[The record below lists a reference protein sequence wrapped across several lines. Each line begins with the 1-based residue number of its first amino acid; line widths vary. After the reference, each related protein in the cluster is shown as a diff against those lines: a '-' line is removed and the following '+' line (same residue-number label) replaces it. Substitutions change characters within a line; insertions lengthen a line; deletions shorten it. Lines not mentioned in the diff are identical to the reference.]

1 MSNQIAVGIDLGGT
15 NIVTALITDD
25 GAIVGIDSH
34 RTDSQRGAE
43 LVVNGMADAV
53 KELLEKH
60 SVPQDEVVGLGI
72 GTPGPLKL
80 SKGIIHRPANLS
92 GWENVP
98 ICQWLQE
105 KTELPV
111 QFEND
116 ANAAAYAEHWVG
128 AGKGSGDLVTLTLG
142 TGIGAGAIIGG
153 EILRGHFENAAEFGH
168 TIVELDG
175 RPCTCGQRGC
185 LEQYASPG
193 NIAKYAIEQIRKGSK
208 SSLGPVLKANGAF
221 DSQAIAEAAQAGD
234 SLADTIWDEAC
245 RYIALACVN
254 IQHTVNPE
262 VLVLAG
268 GMSKSGDFLLS
279 RVHQHFVA
287 QTWKIFDDAPR
298 IVLSELG
305 GNAGVIGA
313 AGLAWKAHRNGTAC
327 MSYASGA
334 RSSE

>member
-25 GAIVGIDSH
+25 GAVVGMASR
-34 RTDSQRGAE
+34 RTDAQRGAE
-43 LVVNGMADAV
+43 NVVSEMAESV
-53 KELLEKH
+53 RQLIEKH
-60 SVPQDEVVGLGI
+60 SVPINDVVGLGI
-72 GTPGPLKL
+72 GAPGPLRL
-80 SKGIIHRPANLS
+80 REGMIHRSANLP
-92 GWENVP
+92 GWQDVP
-98 ICQWLQE
+98 IRQWLQE
-105 KTELPV
+105 KSELPV
-111 QFEND
+111 QLEND

-128 AGKGSGDLVTLTLG
+128 AGKGAGDLVTLTLG
-142 TGIGAGAIIGG
+142 TGIGAGSIIDG
-153 EILRGHFENAAEFGH
+153 EILRGHFQNAAEFGH

-221 DSQAIAEAAQAGD
+221 DSQAIAEAALAGD

-262 VLVLAG
+262 ILVLAG
-268 GMSKSGDFLLS
+268 GMSKSGDFLLG
-279 RVHQHFVA
+279 RVRQHFAA
-287 QTWKIFDDAPR
+287 QSWKIFDDAPR

-313 AGLAWKAHRNGTAC
+313 AGLAWKAHHNGTA
-327 MSYASGA
+327 SINFASGV
-334 RSSE
+334 RSAE